1 MNGRCQTRQQAH
13 RHRQAVRLSHAVLQ
27 SVPLRWIQK
36 SRCAGG
42 QPQQS
47 PRGRMELAPSFTGG
61 AGSHAATLLVGAL
74 RNLSSSKGSLHCQ
87 LTLCSRVSGRT
98 SLHIPAGPQLSK
110 TYAEVHHSPVC
121 QLHMSIMYTGTAPS
135 PNCACGL
142 PLLSL
147 QKHSGLTWLAQD
159 SDFSERCC
167 DTHAHPA
174 QGHQTCG
181 RYQMMCQC
189 SWLQSRLSAWGP
201 SPESAVPVLLL
212 GR

>member
-1 MNGRCQTRQQAH
+1 MNGRCQTLQQAH
-13 RHRQAVRLSHAVLQ
+13 RHLQAVRLSHAVLQ
-27 SVPLRWIQK
+27 SVPLCWIQK

-47 PRGRMELAPSFTGG
+47 PRGRMELAPGFTGG
-61 AGSHAATLLVGAL
+61 AGSHAAALLVGAL

-121 QLHMSIMYTGTAPS
+121 QLHMSIIYTGTAPS

-147 QKHSGLTWLAQD
+147 QKHSGLTLPGWPRTLIFRRGAVTPTLTLLRAIRQVGD
-159 SDFSERCC
+159 IRWCASAPGYKAGSVHGGHPQKVQSQFSC
-167 DTHAHPA
+167 
-174 QGHQTCG
+174 
-181 RYQMMCQC
+181 
-189 SWLQSRLSAWGP
+189 
-201 SPESAVPVLLL
+201 
-212 GR
+212 